1 MDTSTAPAAR
11 PLDVVDVP
19 LGPSVLGRVFPA
31 VEAAL
36 SGGPAILPVPEQ
48 MTPARAALVAAMQP
62 NRSVEAVD
70 DDRVALVVPTS
81 GSTGEPK
88 GVLLGAAAV
97 RASVE
102 ETHSRI
108 GGPGQWLL
116 ALPATHI
123 GGLMVLARSVVAGIE
138 PHAVD
143 LAGGFAPQAFAAA
156 ARRVLGG
163 AARRRYTGLVPYQL
177 AVVLDAGGGALDALT
192 AFDAVLLGGSSTPPE
207 LLDRG
212 LAAGVR
218 VVTTYGMTETCG
230 GCVYDGLPLDGVRV
244 ATSGEGRVRIA
255 GPILFHGYR
264 LRPDLT
270 AQVFTDGWFTSSDLG
285 RIDADGRLTVF
296 GRADEVAISGGVNVP
311 LAAVD
316 SLISTHPGV
325 TAVAAVALPDPSW
338 GQRVVAVL
346 VPRDFADPP
355 TLESVRAHLAGHAPA
370 HLPKELVLVGSLPT
384 LPNGKVDRRALVARL
399 LETTTV

>member
-1 MDTSTAPAAR
+1 MDTSTFPAAR

-19 LGPSVLGRVFPA
+19 LGPSVLGRVFTA

-36 SGGPAILPVPEQ
+36 SSGPAILPVPEQ
-48 MTPARAALVAAMQP
+48 ITPARAALVAAMQP
-62 NRSVEAVD
+62 NRSVEGVD
-70 DDRVALVVPTS
+70 DDRVAFVVPTS

-97 RASVE
+97 KASVE
-102 ETHSRI
+102 ETHARL

-123 GGLMVLARSVVAGIE
+123 GGLMVLARSIVAGIE

-143 LAGGFAPQAFAAA
+143 LAGGFAPEAFAAA

-163 AARRRYTGLVPYQL
+163 AARRRYTALVPYQL

-212 LAAGVR
+212 LVAGVR

-230 GCVYDGLPLDGVRV
+230 GCVYDGIPL
-244 ATSGEGRVRIA
+244 
-255 GPILFHGYR
+255 
-264 LRPDLT
+264 
-270 AQVFTDGWFTSSDLG
+270 
-285 RIDADGRLTVF
+285 
-296 GRADEVAISGGVNVP
+296 
-311 LAAVD
+311 
-316 SLISTHPGV
+316 
-325 TAVAAVALPDPSW
+325 
-338 GQRVVAVL
+338 
-346 VPRDFADPP
+346 
-355 TLESVRAHLAGHAPA
+355 
-370 HLPKELVLVGSLPT
+370 
-384 LPNGKVDRRALVARL
+384 
-399 LETTTV
+399 